1 MLRQKVS
8 LDQEA
13 RSHRKHLI
21 LERDMKPQS
30 EIEKIATRRIAKA
43 IIEQADLEGWRKLK
57 DESEVAAKVSQA
69 VARHSSQH
77 GIHPL
82 FIKSAIM
89 RLQDGRI

>member
-1 MLRQKVS
+1 MLHQRVS
-8 LDQEA
+8 RDQEA

-30 EIEKIATRRIAKA
+30 EMEKIATRRIAKA
-43 IIEQADLEGWRKLK
+43 IIAQADMEGWRKLK

-82 FIKSAIM
+82 FIKSSIM
-89 RLQDGRI
+89 RIQRGME

>member
-1 MLRQKVS
+1 
-8 LDQEA
+8 
-13 RSHRKHLI
+13 
-21 LERDMKPQS
+21 MKPQS
-30 EIEKIATRRIAKA
+30 EMEKIATRRIAKA
-43 IIEQADLEGWRKLK
+43 IIELAEIEGWRKLK

-82 FIKSAIM
+82 FIKSAMM

>member
-1 MLRQKVS
+1 MNHQT
-8 LDQEA
+8 E
-13 RSHRKHLI
+13 
-21 LERDMKPQS
+21 M
-30 EIEKIATRRIAKA
+30 EKIATRRIAKA

-82 FIKSAIM
+82 FIKSAMM

>member
-1 MLRQKVS
+1 
-8 LDQEA
+8 
-13 RSHRKHLI
+13 
-21 LERDMKPQS
+21 MKPQS
-30 EIEKIATRRIAKA
+30 EQERIATRRIAKS
-43 IIEQADLEGWRKLK
+43 IIEQADLEGWRKLQ

-82 FIKSAIM
+82 FIKSAMM

>member
-1 MLRQKVS
+1 M
-8 LDQEA
+8 
-13 RSHRKHLI
+13 I

-30 EIEKIATRRIAKA
+30 EMEKTATRRIAKL

-57 DESEVAAKVSQA
+57 DEAQVAAKVSQA

-82 FIKSAIM
+82 FIKSAM
-89 RLQDGRI
+89 LRLQDGRI

>member
-1 MLRQKVS
+1 MN
-8 LDQEA
+8 
-13 RSHRKHLI
+13 
-21 LERDMKPQS
+21 MKPQT
-30 EIEKIATRRIAKA
+30 EMEKIAARRIAKS
-43 IIEQADLEGWRKLK
+43 IIEQADLEGWRTLK

-82 FIKSAIM
+82 FIKSAMM

>member
-1 MLRQKVS
+1 
-8 LDQEA
+8 
-13 RSHRKHLI
+13 
-21 LERDMKPQS
+21 MKPQS
-30 EIEKIATRRIAKA
+30 EMEKIATRRIAKA
-43 IIEQADLEGWRKLK
+43 IIEQADLEWWSKLK

-82 FIKSAIM
+82 FIKSAMM

>member
-1 MLRQKVS
+1 MKQ
-8 LDQEA
+8 QTEM
-13 RSHRKHLI
+13 
-21 LERDMKPQS
+21 ER
-30 EIEKIATRRIAKA
+30 IATRRIAKS

-57 DESEVAAKVSQA
+57 DETQVAAKVSQA

-82 FIKSAIM
+82 FIKSAMM